1 MRHLVQ
7 KCSAPC
13 IVLILAALFIP
24 PSARADERILSYHS
38 DIHIQPDGNLIVEE
52 NIAVRAE
59 GGQIK
64 RGIYRDFPTRYK
76 SKDGYRYSVAMNVV
90 DVLRDGEPE
99 TYRIENQSNGK
110 RIYIGRKDVFLE
122 PGEYRYTIRFTTT
135 RQIGFFKDHDELY
148 WNVTGNGWA
157 FPIDRAS
164 ADVHLPA
171 RITGRVIEKGGYTG
185 PQGSRD
191 QNLTSVQTYES
202 VVHFEITQPL
212 AQSEGLTI
220 FVTWPKGLIPEPSRS
235 ERTLYLLKDNPG
247 IVETY
252 FTSKDLFEICP
263 KPRAITYN
271 EKDLHGQVLKDFNCF
286 VFFNGDVER
295 MKSRRTDFDY
305 LKYGAAQFFVPKNST
320 LIVLSGS
327 IKDSASTPISVSAP
341 MGCESCVTDESSKLT
356 TCAMKDMPKAV
367 CNVVQYKDIRAM
379 AIWGNTSSLSACN
392 WYVEGSGDISVNADA
407 CSIKTMGSGKINAD
421 CRSRFAIE
429 ALEGDHSVF
438 IGSGDGFVIGDS
450 GDTIY
455 AGSGVNLF
463 FIDNSTGP
471 AKVVKTSDDMPCM
484 RIIKNVP

>member
-135 RQIGFFKDHDELY
+135 RQIGYFKDHDELY

-247 IVETY
+247 ISIGLFGVFLILFYFLYFWFKVGRDPEKGSVFPQFRLPFQMSPAQVRYVMHMGYDNKAFTAAVISMGVKGFLRVDEEGGTY
-252 FTSKDLFEICP
+252 TLT
-263 KPRAITYN
+263 R
-271 EKDLHGQVLKDFNCF
+271 LKDDSAELTAEERKIADTLFAGRSSIELKNSNASTMQSAINQVKKILETKCQK
-286 VFFNGDVER
+286 VYFFTNR
-295 MKSRRTDFDY
+295 SY
-305 LKYGAAQFFVPKNST
+305 FVPGLLLSI
-320 LIVLSGS
+320 LILVLS
-327 IKDSASTPISVSAP
+327 V
-341 MGCESCVTDESSKLT
+341 
-356 TCAMKDMPKAV
+356 
-367 CNVVQYKDIRAM
+367 
-379 AIWGNTSSLSACN
+379 
-392 WYVEGSGDISVNADA
+392 
-407 CSIKTMGSGKINAD
+407 
-421 CRSRFAIE
+421 
-429 ALEGDHSVF
+429 
-438 IGSGDGFVIGDS
+438 
-450 GDTIY
+450 
-455 AGSGVNLF
+455 LF
-463 FIDNSTGP
+463 
-471 AKVVKTSDDMPCM
+471 
-484 RIIKNVP
+484 